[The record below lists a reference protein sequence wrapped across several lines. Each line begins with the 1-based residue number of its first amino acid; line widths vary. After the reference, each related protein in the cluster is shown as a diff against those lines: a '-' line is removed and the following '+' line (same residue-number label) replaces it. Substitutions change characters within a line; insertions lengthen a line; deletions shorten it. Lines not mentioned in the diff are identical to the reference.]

1 MISFL
6 IKRWIKDSENIS
18 SPAVQRAYAKLCSSA
33 GIFFNLLLFMI
44 KLFTGLLSGSASITA
59 DGFNNLSD
67 AASSV
72 ASYLGFCLAGIG
84 AGENH
89 PFGHGRYEWLMGFL
103 SSAAVFMVGAAL
115 AGNSIAAI
123 HSPTPVHFNFSI
135 FFVLLCSVL
144 IKFYMYSY
152 NKKIGNR
159 IGSSSMKAAAADC
172 ISDMVSTSAIIA
184 SLIVERLTGLHIDGW
199 CGTLVS
205 LFIMFSGLKSMGGVV
220 QRLMGEAPDKNLEE
234 KISSCVMRHPE
245 VCKISNLLIHDYG
258 MGRYAVSMHIGGA
271 DAALTEQT
279 VQAEQAVQMSQI
291 PQIEQWMQMEQR
303 PHMEKKPQMD
313 QIAQEITYEL
323 FSSLDCD
330 ATIQTEQ
337 LITDEAVIAP
347 IRSSAEQVIKKF
359 EETALIRELRLVNA
373 GSHTSVFLTA
383 ACSRRLQKK
392 EAAVRQALRD
402 SICEGNDRYQII
414 PKLVIAPIGKKK
426 N

>member
-6 IKRWIKDSENIS
+6 IKRLITDSENIS
-18 SPAVQRAYAKLCSSA
+18 SPTVQKAYAKICSSA
-33 GIFFNLLLFMI
+33 GIFFNLLLFII
-44 KLFTGLLSGSASITA
+44 KLLSGLLSGSAAITA

-72 ASYLGFCLAGIG
+72 ASFLGFCLAGIG
-84 AGENH
+84 AGKNH

-115 AGNSIAAI
+115 ARNSIAAI
-123 HSPTPVHFNFSI
+123 HSPTPVHFNFSV

-152 NKKIGNR
+152 NRTIGDR

-172 ISDMVSTSAIIA
+172 ISDMVSTSTIIA

-205 LFIMFSGLKSMGGVV
+205 FFIMFSGLKAMCGVV

-234 KISSCVMRHPE
+234 KIISCVMRHPE
-245 VCKISNLLIHDYG
+245 VGKISNLLIHDYG
-258 MGRYAVSMHIGGA
+258 MGRYAVSMHIGGT
-271 DAALTEQT
+271 DTALMEQT
-279 VQAEQAVQMSQI
+279 
-291 PQIEQWMQMEQR
+291 
-303 PHMEKKPQMD
+303 
-313 QIAQEITYEL
+313 AQEITYEL

-347 IRSSAEQVIKKF
+347 IRSSAEQVIKRF

-373 GSHTSVFLTA
+373 GSHINVFLTA

-402 SICEGNDRYQII
+402 SICERNDRCQII

>member
-6 IKRWIKDSENIS
+6 IKRLITDSENIS
-18 SPAVQRAYAKLCSSA
+18 SPAVQKAYAKICSSA
-33 GIFFNLLLFMI
+33 GIFFNLLLFII
-44 KLFTGLLSGSASITA
+44 KLLSGLLSGSAAITA

-72 ASYLGFCLAGIG
+72 ASFLGFCLAGIG
-84 AGENH
+84 AGKNH

-115 AGNSIAAI
+115 ARNSIAAI
-123 HSPTPVHFNFSI
+123 HSPTPVHLNFSA

-152 NKKIGNR
+152 NRTIGDR

-205 LFIMFSGLKSMGGVV
+205 FFIMFSGLKAMCGVV

-234 KISSCVMRHPE
+234 KIISCVMRHPE
-245 VCKISNLLIHDYG
+245 VGKISNLLIHDYG

-271 DAALTEQT
+271 DTALMEQT
-279 VQAEQAVQMSQI
+279 
-291 PQIEQWMQMEQR
+291 
-303 PHMEKKPQMD
+303 
-313 QIAQEITYEL
+313 AQEITYEL

-347 IRSSAEQVIKKF
+347 IRSSAEQVIKRF

-373 GSHTSVFLTA
+373 GSHINVFLTA

>member
-18 SPAVQRAYAKLCSSA
+18 SPAVQKAYAKLCSSA

-115 AGNSIAAI
+115 AGNSIDAI
-123 HSPTPVHFNFSI
+123 HSPTPVHFNFSV

-152 NKKIGNR
+152 NQKVGDR
-159 IGSSSMKAAAADC
+159 IGSSSIKAAAADC
-172 ISDMVSTSAIIA
+172 ISDMASTSAIIA
-184 SLIVERLTGLHIDGW
+184 SLILERLTGLHIDGW

-205 LFIMFSGLKSMGGVV
+205 LFIMFSGLKSMCGVV
-220 QRLMGEAPDKNLEE
+220 QRLMGEAPDKNLEK
-234 KISSCVMRHPE
+234 KIIFCVMRHPE

-271 DAALTEQT
+271 DPALTKQT
-279 VQAEQAVQMSQI
+279 AQAEQAVQMSQV

-303 PHMEKKPQMD
+303 PQME
-313 QIAQEITYEL
+313 QIAQEIIYEL

-337 LITDEAVIAP
+337 LITDEAIIAS

-426 N
+426 K

>member
-6 IKRWIKDSENIS
+6 IKRLITDSENIS
-18 SPAVQRAYAKLCSSA
+18 SPAVQKAYAKICSSA
-33 GIFFNLLLFMI
+33 GIFFNLLLFII
-44 KLFTGLLSGSASITA
+44 KLLSGLLSGSAAITA

-72 ASYLGFCLAGIG
+72 ASFLGFCLAGIG

-115 AGNSIAAI
+115 ARNSIAAI
-123 HSPTPVHFNFSI
+123 HSPTPVHLNFSV

-152 NKKIGNR
+152 NRTIGDR

-184 SLIVERLTGLHIDGW
+184 SLIVEQLTGLHIDGW

-205 LFIMFSGLKSMGGVV
+205 FFIMFSGLKAMCGVV

-234 KISSCVMRHPE
+234 KIISCVMRHPE
-245 VCKISNLLIHDYG
+245 VGKISNLLIHDYG

-271 DAALTEQT
+271 DTALMEQT
-279 VQAEQAVQMSQI
+279 
-291 PQIEQWMQMEQR
+291 
-303 PHMEKKPQMD
+303 
-313 QIAQEITYEL
+313 AQEITYEL

-337 LITDEAVIAP
+337 LITAEAVIAP

-373 GSHTSVFLTA
+373 GSHINVFLTA

>member
-1 MISFL
+1 MEVNEPMISFL
-6 IKRWIKDSENIS
+6 IKRLITDSENIS
-18 SPAVQRAYAKLCSSA
+18 SPAVQKAYAKICSSA
-33 GIFFNLLLFMI
+33 GIFFNLLLFII
-44 KLFTGLLSGSASITA
+44 KLLSGLLSGSAAITA

-72 ASYLGFCLAGIG
+72 ASFLGFCLAGIG
-84 AGENH
+84 AGKNH

-115 AGNSIAAI
+115 ARNSIAAI
-123 HSPTPVHFNFSI
+123 HSPTPVHFNFSV

-152 NKKIGNR
+152 NRTIGDR

-205 LFIMFSGLKSMGGVV
+205 FFIMFSGLKAMCGVV

-234 KISSCVMRHPE
+234 KIISCVMRHPE
-245 VCKISNLLIHDYG
+245 VGKISNLLIHDYG

-271 DAALTEQT
+271 DTVLMEQT
-279 VQAEQAVQMSQI
+279 
-291 PQIEQWMQMEQR
+291 
-303 PHMEKKPQMD
+303 
-313 QIAQEITYEL
+313 AQEITYEL

-347 IRSSAEQVIKKF
+347 IRSSAEQVIKRF

-373 GSHTSVFLTA
+373 GSHINVFLTA

>member
-6 IKRWIKDSENIS
+6 IKRLITDSENIS
-18 SPAVQRAYAKLCSSA
+18 SPTVQKAYAKICSSA
-33 GIFFNLLLFMI
+33 GIFFNLLLFII
-44 KLFTGLLSGSASITA
+44 KLLSGLLSGSAAITA

-72 ASYLGFCLAGIG
+72 ASFLGFCLAGIG
-84 AGENH
+84 AGKNH

-115 AGNSIAAI
+115 ARNSIAAI
-123 HSPTPVHFNFSI
+123 HSPTPVHLNFSV

-144 IKFYMYSY
+144 IKLYMYSY
-152 NKKIGNR
+152 NRTIGDR

-199 CGTLVS
+199 CGALVS
-205 LFIMFSGLKSMGGVV
+205 LFIMFSGLKAMCGVV

-234 KISSCVMRHPE
+234 KIISCVMHHPE
-245 VCKISNLLIHDYG
+245 VGKISNLLIHDYG
-258 MGRYAVSMHIGGA
+258 MGRYAVSMHIGGT
-271 DAALTEQT
+271 DTALMEQT
-279 VQAEQAVQMSQI
+279 
-291 PQIEQWMQMEQR
+291 
-303 PHMEKKPQMD
+303 
-313 QIAQEITYEL
+313 AQEITYEL

-330 ATIQTEQ
+330 TTIQTEQ

-347 IRSSAEQVIKKF
+347 IRSSAEQVIKRF

-373 GSHTSVFLTA
+373 GSHINVFLTA

-402 SICEGNDRYQII
+402 SICEGNDRCQII

>member
-1 MISFL
+1 MS
-6 IKRWIKDSENIS
+6 K
-18 SPAVQRAYAKLCSSA
+18 
-33 GIFFNLLLFMI
+33 
-44 KLFTGLLSGSASITA
+44 
-59 DGFNNLSD
+59 
-67 AASSV
+67 
-72 ASYLGFCLAGIG
+72 
-84 AGENH
+84 
-89 PFGHGRYEWLMGFL
+89 
-103 SSAAVFMVGAAL
+103 
-115 AGNSIAAI
+115 
-123 HSPTPVHFNFSI
+123 
-135 FFVLLCSVL
+135 
-144 IKFYMYSY
+144 
-152 NKKIGNR
+152 
-159 IGSSSMKAAAADC
+159 
-172 ISDMVSTSAIIA
+172 
-184 SLIVERLTGLHIDGW
+184 W

-205 LFIMFSGLKSMGGVV
+205 LFIMFSCLKAMCGVV

-234 KISSCVMRHPE
+234 TIISCVMRHPE
-245 VCKISNLLIHDYG
+245 VSKISNLLIHDYG

-271 DAALTEQT
+271 DPALTAQT
-279 VQAEQAVQMSQI
+279 AQAEQAVQMSQI
-291 PQIEQWMQMEQR
+291 QQIEQWMQMGQ
-303 PHMEKKPQMD
+303 KPQME

-337 LITDEAVIAP
+337 LITAEAVIVP

-373 GSHTSVFLTA
+373 GSHINVFLTA

>member
-6 IKRWIKDSENIS
+6 IKRWIADSENIS
-18 SPAVQRAYAKLCSSA
+18 SPAVQKAYAKICSSA
-33 GIFFNLLLFMI
+33 GIFFNLLLFII
-44 KLFTGLLSGSASITA
+44 KLLSGLLSGSAAITA

-72 ASYLGFCLAGIG
+72 ASFLGFCLAGIG
-84 AGENH
+84 AGKNH

-115 AGNSIAAI
+115 ARNSIAAI
-123 HSPTPVHFNFSI
+123 HSPTPVHFNFSV

-152 NKKIGNR
+152 NRTIGDR

-205 LFIMFSGLKSMGGVV
+205 FFIMFSGLKAMCGVV
-220 QRLMGEAPDKNLEE
+220 QRLMGEAPDKSLEE
-234 KISSCVMRHPE
+234 KIISCVMRHPE
-245 VCKISNLLIHDYG
+245 VGKISNLLIHDYG

-271 DAALTEQT
+271 DPALTEQT
-279 VQAEQAVQMSQI
+279 AQAEQAVQMSQI

-303 PHMEKKPQMD
+303 PQME

-347 IRSSAEQVIKKF
+347 IRSSAERVIKKF

-373 GSHTSVFLTA
+373 GSHINVFLTA

-402 SICEGNDRYQII
+402 SICKGNDRYQII

-426 N
+426 K